1 MTGGGVQALQW
12 IFSTPGAS
20 RCLME
25 GNIPYA
31 RASMDRFV
39 HLPEGRTGLGYSS
52 AEATGIMASSA
63 RSRAAQALL
72 EDTSDLSV
80 LRDCRVFGVACSA
93 ALVSSQ
99 PKKGAHRC
107 HVAVAREEETCVYS
121 LTLEKGLRT
130 RESEDDLCSRLII
143 DAIDRATTEG
153 GSPDD
158 ALAVEKSSEFPFANE
173 VMSASEHVECSIRH
187 LVASQINDVLERICC
202 RQSRHALF
210 VAAKQSISF
219 SPPLVQSTAVTQEL
233 AYLENVQ
240 LPRNAL
246 VFPGSFNPL
255 HSGHVELVMAAL
267 KLCGPAPEGVPHF
280 PVVFEIA
287 AVNVD
292 KPPVPKEELLAR
304 IDSLISS
311 PLLKMAGVTN
321 VGVSITSEPHFV
333 HKSRLFQGC
342 TFVIG
347 ADTMSRLINAKY
359 YQGPTGST
367 TSLSEEQRSTLAS
380 HSMVAALATIA
391 ERGCR
396 FIVGGRVPPGAG
408 FAEGESS
415 SPKFETLEHIIRSSA
430 ATLPPEILAMFSGIG
445 ETQFR
450 ADISSSEI
458 RRRGKL

>member
-1 MTGGGVQALQW
+1 MQALQW

-31 RASMDRFV
+31 RASMDRFL
-39 HLPEGRTGLGYSS
+39 HLPEGHAGLSYSS
-52 AEATGIMASSA
+52 AEATSIMASSA

-72 EDTSDLSV
+72 EDTSDLSM
-80 LRDCRVFGVACSA
+80 LRSCHVFGVACSA
-93 ALVSSQ
+93 ALVSAQ

-107 HVAVAREEETCVYS
+107 HVAVASEGETCVYS

-130 RESEDDLCSRLII
+130 REAEDALCSRLII
-143 DAIDRATTEG
+143 DAIGHATTEG
-153 GSPDD
+153 RSPDGS
-158 ALAVEKSSEFPFANE
+158 AGETSSGDFPFAKE
-173 VMSASEHVECSIRH
+173 VMSASEHIECSIRH
-187 LVASQINDVLERICC
+187 LLASHINDVLERICC

-210 VAAKQSISF
+210 VAAKQSPS
-219 SPPLVQSTAVTQEL
+219 SSSALPPPATQQL
-233 AYLENVQ
+233 AYLEDVQ

-255 HSGHVELVMAAL
+255 HSGHVELVVAAL
-267 KLCGPAPEGVPHF
+267 KLRGPAPEGVPHF

-292 KPPVPKEELLAR
+292 KPPVPKEELLSR
-304 IDSLISS
+304 IESLLSS

-321 VGVSITSEPHFV
+321 VGVSITSEPLFV
-333 HKSRLFQGC
+333 HKSRLFRGC

-347 ADTMSRLINAKY
+347 ADTMSRLINSKY
-359 YQGPTGST
+359 YRAPAGASP
-367 TSLSEEQRSTLAS
+367 SLSEEQHSALAS
-380 HSMVAALATIA
+380 HAMVAALATIA

-396 FIVGGRVPPGAG
+396 FIVGGRVPPSSGP
-408 FAEGESS
+408 AEGKSS
-415 SPKFETLEHIIRSSA
+415 VPQFETLENITRSSA
-430 ATLPPEILAMFSGIG
+430 ATLPPEILSMFSGID

-458 RRRGKL
+458 RSRKEGKV